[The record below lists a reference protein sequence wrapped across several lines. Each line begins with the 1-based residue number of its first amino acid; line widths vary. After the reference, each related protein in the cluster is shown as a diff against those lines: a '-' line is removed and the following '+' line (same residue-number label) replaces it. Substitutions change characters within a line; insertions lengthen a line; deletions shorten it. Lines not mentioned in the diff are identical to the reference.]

1 METNKTTIN
10 ITNWFGYPVYIAKL
24 KNFEEINKKIIPIIL
39 KDITPTNSQYSR
51 TTDVKPK
58 ELQSIDDNLH
68 RDNRFKQLYIEL
80 SKVIQE
86 CLSAQKY
93 NLNLF
98 ETYITKS
105 WATLSVKDQ
114 FISYHRHMSS
124 HFSFVY
130 YPQAY
135 KQGNLFLFDDD
146 AHKVGLNIPKRDPYF
161 TEWNHTNYGNA
172 EYPAETGNVIIF
184 PSMMFHETSKNTEEK
199 PRISISGDIMIT
211 MKEGV
216 KSEHNLPSPN
226 SWLKI

>member
-1 METNKTTIN
+1 MANLSK
-10 ITNWFGYPVYIAKL
+10 WFGYPIYINKL
-24 KNFEEINKKIIPIIL
+24 ENFEEINKKIVPIIL
-39 KDITPTNSQYSR
+39 KDITPTNSQYST
-51 TTDVKPK
+51 TTDIKAK
-58 ELQSIDDNLH
+58 ELQTIDDNLH
-68 RDNRFKQLYIEL
+68 TDIRFKKLYNEL
-80 SKVIQE
+80 SKVIQD

-93 NLNLF
+93 NLNLL
-98 ETYITKS
+98 EAYITKS

-135 KQGNLFLFDDD
+135 EQGNLFLLDDD

-161 TEWNHTNYGNA
+161 TEWNQSNYGKA

-184 PSMMFHETSKNTEEK
+184 PSMMFHETAKNTKDK
-199 PRISISGDIMIT
+199 PRISISGDIMVT

-216 KSEHNLPSPN
+216 KSEHNIPSPAT
-226 SWLKI
+226 WKKL